1 MKKSFF
7 TFLIMAF
14 LSKFTI
20 SQRTELAINYAYLY
34 NPNYRYFQDV
44 FTFSRPWLSEQMNFL
59 QHGISGDIRYSFDE
73 ESKIPFSVALHSDY
87 FHLKSSGYDL
97 PSLDLVVL
105 APECDWTFKL
115 KGSFT
120 FRTGIGILG
129 SAMKRDFPNEQSVL
143 DNERRFAYGLGVSIK
158 TGIVRTFLK
167 DHLVAGVYLR
177 TIPMWYAPDAEVLFN
192 DTKGLLSG
200 PISYAFTPSVGMAYS
215 IYHSKPKN

>member
-129 SAMKRDFPNEQSVL
+129 SAMKRDFPNEPTVL
-143 DNERRFAYGLGVSIK
+143 DNERRFACGLGVSIR

-167 DHLVAGVYLR
+167 DHMLIGVYLR

-192 DTKGLLSG
+192 DTKGLLSS
-200 PISYAFTPSVGMAYS
+200 PISYAIIPSVGLAYS